1 MVLSIFYSITVVA
14 GLTGSAQ
21 ANPVLSCEI
30 FVLPG
35 APLYEVVGVAEGTPG
50 VTGRY
55 TLSVRRAVGGNVSVS
70 QQGGRFT
77 IEGSGRVIVSRS
89 FVSADERGDIQAS
102 LALTGMP
109 SATDA
114 EKSFDCFTE
123 G

>member
-1 MVLSIFYSITVVA
+1 MLPILYSITVVV

-21 ANPVLSCEI
+21 ADPILSCEI

-35 APLYEVVGVAEGTPG
+35 TPLYEVVGIAEGTPG

-55 TLSVRRAVGGNVSVS
+55 TLSVRKAVGGNVSVS
-70 QQGGRFT
+70 QQGGLFT
-77 IEGSGRVIVSRS
+77 IEGSGRVVVSRS
-89 FVSADERGDIQAS
+89 FVSARKREDIQAS

-109 SATDA
+109 SVTDA
-114 EKSFDCFTE
+114 EKSFDCFAE